1 MNLEVSKYLSKRIIC
16 LPSGYLNEKNL
27 LIIGTGGHAVSVLD
41 LVESTGK
48 FNVLGFICNLKK
60 GRFIL
65 RL

>member
-1 MNLEVSKYLSKRIIC
+1 MK
-16 LPSGYLNEKNL
+16 KNL

-60 GRFIL
+60 KGRFIL